1 MPFSPF
7 AARKR
12 RSAKL
17 DLLDDKSNKDLVSLP
32 EAGIC
37 HGQSC
42 GTSAVLGLDN
52 LITAKLDTYDQKL
65 V

>member
-1 MPFSPF
+1 ML
-7 AARKR
+7 KE
-12 RSAKL
+12 AKT
-17 DLLDDKSNKDLVSLP
+17 LVSLP

-52 LITAKLDTYDQKL
+52 LITAKLNTYDQL
-65 V
+65 